1 MKKVLTIATICAL
14 SALFTG
20 CGKDEIVNN
29 NTEGTNNPIVNV
41 ENTTSPLPSAE
52 PEKLPEELP
61 GIKPTESTKPVETVK
76 PSVKPVESVKPS
88 TKPVETVKPSEAPV
102 VTPTPEP
109 SVEPTVSPEAPKVSL
124 EEIVDAINNSGK
136 VETGML
142 GNMPIDAESA
152 SYFIGLTEDEFNT
165 YVDEAL
171 ANEPM
176 MSSIAHSLC
185 IVKLKDASKVEEVK
199 QKIFDN
205 CNPRKWLCVSPE
217 YILVVD
223 SGEYIAFTMTTESNC
238 KGIYEAFK
246 AKMGTVGTTLERT
259 NMD

>member
-1 MKKVLTIATICAL
+1 MKKVLTIVAICAL
-14 SALFTG
+14 SVVFTG
-20 CGKDEIVNN
+20 CGKDETVNN

-41 ENTTSPLPSAE
+41 ENTTSPLPSNE
-52 PEKLPEELP
+52 PEKLPAELP
-61 GIKPTESTKPVETVK
+61 EVKPTEPVA
-76 PSVKPVESVKPS
+76 SVKPVESTKPT
-88 TKPVETVKPSEAPV
+88 TKPVETIKPSEKPV
-102 VTPTPEP
+102 ETAKPSVEP
-109 SVEPTVSPEAPKVSL
+109 SVEPTVTPEAPKLSL
-124 EEIVDAINNSGK
+124 EEIVESINNSGK

-142 GNMPIDAESA
+142 GNMPIDAQSA

-165 YVDEAL
+165 YVEEAI

-217 YILVVD
+217 YILVVN
-223 SGEYIAFTMTTESNC
+223 SGEYVAFAMTTEANC

-246 AKMGTVGTTLERT
+246 DKMVTVGTTLERV
-259 NMD
+259 NID

>member
-14 SALFTG
+14 SVAFTG
-20 CGKDEIVNN
+20 CGKDENVNGN
-29 NTEGTNNPIVNV
+29 NTQGDINNPIVNV
-41 ENTTSPLPSAE
+41 ENTTSPLPSVE
-52 PEKLPEELP
+52 SEKLPEELP
-61 GIKPTESTKPVETVK
+61 GVKPTESTKPVESVK
-76 PSVKPVESVKPS
+76 PSTKPIETTKPS

-102 VTPTPEP
+102 ITPEPTPETP
-109 SVEPTVSPEAPKVSL
+109 VTPEAPKLSL

-142 GNMPIDAESA
+142 GNMPIEAESA
-152 SYFIGLTEDEFNT
+152 SYYIGLTEDEFNT
-165 YVDEAL
+165 YVEEAI

-205 CNPRKWLCVSPE
+205 CDPRKWLCVSPE

-223 SGEYIAFTMTTESNC
+223 SGDYIAFAMTTESNC

-246 AKMGTVGTTLERT
+246 EKMGTVGTTIERA
-259 NMD
+259 NAE